1 MANQKIEFI
10 TDEADTIVAIDVTK
24 RIDLTDVAVVKSFK
38 NKLERLNQIR
48 AASIID
54 LRDELDS
61 DNQVIAALNN
71 FLISTK

>member
-10 TDEADTIVAIDVTK
+10 TNEADTIVAIDVTK

>member
-10 TDEADTIVAIDVTK
+10 TDETDTIVAIDVTK
-24 RIDLTDVAVVKSFK
+24 RIDLTDVGVVKSFK

>member
-10 TDEADTIVAIDVTK
+10 TDETDTIVAIDVTK

>member
-24 RIDLTDVAVVKSFK
+24 RIDLTDVGVVKSFK